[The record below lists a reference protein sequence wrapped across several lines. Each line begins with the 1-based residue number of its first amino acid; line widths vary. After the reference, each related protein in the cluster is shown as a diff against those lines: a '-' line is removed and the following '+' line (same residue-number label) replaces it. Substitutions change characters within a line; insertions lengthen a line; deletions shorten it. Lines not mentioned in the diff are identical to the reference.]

1 MSTITLT
8 LTSTAVTASGT
19 PLTVTATVTN
29 AATVPA
35 RIVLAAFAPT
45 PAPEG
50 ATTTG
55 AQAWTTI
62 DRPLRAVAPKA
73 TEQFTITVTPPAD
86 APAGDHLV
94 RLIAYDADRAPEEYS
109 DQAQQLRITVPAAAP
124 PAPKPATPW
133 WIWVVAAVLVVVV
146 GVVAFLLLRPGPE
159 PPPPPPS
166 NTPTAG
172 PPTVTFKPTIK
183 LPTVK
188 ATIKKPPTIKFTAN
202 PVATPTDG

>member
-8 LTSTAVTASGT
+8 LTSTAVTASGA
-19 PLTVTATVTN
+19 PVTVTATVTN

-45 PAPEG
+45 AAPEG
-50 ATTTG
+50 APAAG
-55 AQAWTTI
+55 AQSWTTI

-73 TEQFTITVTPPAD
+73 TEQFTITVSPPTD
-86 APAGDHLV
+86 APPGDHLV

-109 DQAQQLRITVPAAAP
+109 DQAQQLRITVPAAVP

-159 PPPPPPS
+159 PPPPPPQ
-166 NTPTAG
+166 TPTVG
-172 PPTVTFKPTIK
+172 PPVFTAKPTIK

-188 ATIKKPPTIKFTAN
+188 ATIKKPTIVFTPN